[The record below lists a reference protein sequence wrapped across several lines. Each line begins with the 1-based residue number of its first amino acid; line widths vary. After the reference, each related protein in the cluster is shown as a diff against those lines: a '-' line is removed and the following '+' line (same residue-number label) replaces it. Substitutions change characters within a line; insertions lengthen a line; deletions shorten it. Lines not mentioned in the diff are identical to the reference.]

1 MFGLRKFDNLI
12 NFKNI
17 IFESLA
23 YCIIPNFE
31 GNIFTKYNSKPIG
44 LEYYTKRQEKINKE
58 FTELPPIIDKQY
70 SLVLDMDETL
80 IHFFDVG
87 IILFL
92 YLLDRFNN
100 WNIFSKT
107 IYV

>member
-31 GNIFTKYNSKPIG
+31 GNIFTKYNLKPIG

-92 YLLDRFNN
+92 
-100 WNIFSKT
+100 
-107 IYV
+107 